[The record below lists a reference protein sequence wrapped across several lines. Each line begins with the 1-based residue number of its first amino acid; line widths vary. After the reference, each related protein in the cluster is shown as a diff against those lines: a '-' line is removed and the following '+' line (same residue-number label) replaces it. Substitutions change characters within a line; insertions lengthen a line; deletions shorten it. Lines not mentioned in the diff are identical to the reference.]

1 MNKCSHKSCHAE
13 NPDDAIYCH
22 MCGKKL
28 ETPPLNANEKHIID
42 IIGKNMLSNRLLS
55 AFRGKQNAILFCVKN
70 KIKTQTVDDL
80 MKKCCPDVLEKSNLG
95 KQFLLWI
102 FISLLLAFTLYGIPV
117 SLLLIWFQIR
127 PIYKELK
134 SKCI

>member
-28 ETPPLNANEKHIID
+28 ETLPLDTNEKQIID
-42 IIGKNMLSNRLLS
+42 IIRKNLLSNRLLA
-55 AFRGKQNAILFCVKN
+55 AFIGKQEAFLFCVKN
-70 KIKTQTVDDL
+70 RINTQIVDDL
-80 MKKCCPDVLEKSNLG
+80 MKKSCPDVLEKSNLG
-95 KQFLLWI
+95 KEFLLWI
-102 FISLLLAFTLYGIPV
+102 LVALLLAFTLYGIPV
-117 SLLLIWFQIR
+117 SLLLIWFKIR

-134 SKCI
+134 P

>member
-1 MNKCSHKSCHAE
+1 MIKCAYKYCHAE
-13 NPDDAIYCH
+13 NPDDAIFCH

-28 ETPPLNANEKHIID
+28 ESLPLNANEKQIID
-42 IIGKNMLSNRLLS
+42 IICKNLLSNRLLA
-55 AFRGKQNAILFCVKN
+55 AFIGKQEALLFCAKH
-70 KIKTQTVDDL
+70 KIDMQTVDSL

-127 PIYKELK
+127 PIYKELE